1 MSAPLPPNEQERL
14 EALRSYE
21 ILDTPPEA
29 DFDDLTK
36 VASAICGT
44 PIALVSLI
52 DEDRQWF
59 KSRVGIDASETPRE
73 HAFCAHAI
81 LDQGTLVVPDATR
94 DERFADNP
102 AVVADPNIR
111 FYAGAPLTT
120 SDGHGLGTL
129 CVVDMEPRSPEDA
142 LTKEQRDA
150 LEALSRQVVRLLELR
165 KVSARLAAALEKV
178 AVLEELLPL
187 CAWCGRVQEE
197 GEYRE
202 TLQTYIQKHPGFKLT
217 HGICDSCAAG
227 MEASADSAAK

>member
-1 MSAPLPPNEQERL
+1 MSAPLPPDEKERL

-29 DFDDLTK
+29 DFDDLAK

-44 PIALVSLI
+44 PMALVSLI

-59 KSRVGIDASETPRE
+59 KSRYGIDADETARE

-81 LDQGTLVVPDATR
+81 LGHETLVVPDATR

-102 AVVADPNIR
+102 AVVADPHIR

-120 SDGHGLGTL
+120 PDGHGLGTL
-129 CVVDMEPRSPEDA
+129 CVVDSEPRSPESA
-142 LTKEQRDA
+142 LTEQQKDA

-165 KVSARLAAALEKV
+165 RVSARLAAALEKV
-178 AVLEELLPL
+178 AVLEELIPL

-202 TLQTYIQKHPGFKLT
+202 TLQNYIQKHPGFKLT
-217 HGICDSCAAG
+217 HGICQSCADG
-227 MEASADSAAK
+227 VESQL